1 MWKYISTAYIIT
13 FFLQLYAVSDF
24 KKSSPVIGT
33 ETKPLTTALCISCN
47 VFRSQKF
54 PILQIVLFNFPV
66 LKSLT
71 LVKLFSCKSFNPL
84 EPCAN
89 IHPHP
94 SSRERLVQPKCNRG
108 SKHDALDEV
117 PSYVLLIH
125 ITSLRRLITYWVGSF
140 LYHVAQLRC
149 KNCKIWGLKKRK
161 LTRKSILCDCELIFP
176 VPHLSWMKVLYLSRD
191 ATAVMRPR
199 SHRHCLHQP
208 KTSFLS
214 TSRFSRP

>member
-1 MWKYISTAYIIT
+1 MLFAWVMLIRT
-13 FFLQLYAVSDF
+13 FPHILSAIQIRVIYHFTIFLQLYAVSEF

-33 ETKPLTTALCISCN
+33 ETKPLTAALCISCN
-47 VFRSQKF
+47 VFGSQKF

-94 SSRERLVQPKCNRG
+94 SLREWLVQPKCNRG

-125 ITSLRRLITYWVGSF
+125 ITGLHRLITYWVGSF
-140 LYHVAQLRC
+140 LHHVFQLRC
-149 KNCKIWGLKKRK
+149 KNCKIWGLKWKWK
-161 LTRKSILCDCELIFP
+161 EKEIN
-176 VPHLSWMKVLYLSRD
+176 
-191 ATAVMRPR
+191 
-199 SHRHCLHQP
+199 
-208 KTSFLS
+208 
-214 TSRFSRP
+214 

>member
-1 MWKYISTAYIIT
+1 MVYIFKLPTQSIVKGPEVGRSCEETHRDVGVQCALSFGVHFST
-13 FFLQLYAVSDF
+13 
-24 KKSSPVIGT
+24 
-33 ETKPLTTALCISCN
+33 PLTAALCISCN
-47 VFRSQKF
+47 VFGSQKF

-94 SSRERLVQPKCNRG
+94 SLREWLVQPKCNRG

-125 ITSLRRLITYWVGSF
+125 ITGMHRLITY
-140 LYHVAQLRC
+140 
-149 KNCKIWGLKKRK
+149 
-161 LTRKSILCDCELIFP
+161 
-176 VPHLSWMKVLYLSRD
+176 
-191 ATAVMRPR
+191 
-199 SHRHCLHQP
+199 
-208 KTSFLS
+208 
-214 TSRFSRP
+214 